1 MSKKL
6 SLAILGVLMLFTFS
20 ACKKEEDVRKPISSD
35 SFKLVGESDDYEITD
50 VTESLNNNKGIMK
63 ALVARVKN
71 KYQVEYYTLD
81 DSEVAQKMY
90 DRNKKR
96 FESQKNDND
105 KAEIVETDNYSEYK
119 LLTKGKYKLLC
130 KIDNT
135 LVYADVDEQYKDSVV
150 EFAKQLGYLK

>member
-20 ACKKEEDVRKPISSD
+20 ACKKEEEVRKPISSD

-119 LLTKGKYKLLC
+119 LLTRGKYKLLS

>member
-20 ACKKEEDVRKPISSD
+20 ACKKEEVRKPISSD

-50 VTESLNNNKGIMK
+50 VTESLNNNKGIME

-96 FESQKNDND
+96 FESQKKDND

>member
-1 MSKKL
+1 MNKKL

-20 ACKKEEDVRKPISSD
+20 ACKKEEEVRKPISSD

-119 LLTKGKYKLLC
+119 LLC

>member
-20 ACKKEEDVRKPISSD
+20 ACKKEEEVRKPISSD

-105 KAEIVETDNYSEYK
+105 KAEIVETDNYS
-119 LLTKGKYKLLC
+119 
-130 KIDNT
+130 
-135 LVYADVDEQYKDSVV
+135 
-150 EFAKQLGYLK
+150 

>member
-1 MSKKL
+1 MNKKL

-20 ACKKEEDVRKPISSD
+20 ACKKEEEVRKPISSD

-119 LLTKGKYKLLC
+119 LLTKGKYKLLS

-150 EFAKQLGYLK
+150 EFAKHLGYLK

>member
-1 MSKKL
+1 MCKKL

-20 ACKKEEDVRKPISSD
+20 ACKKEEEVRKPISSD

-50 VTESLNNNKGIMK
+50 VTESLNNNKGIME

-119 LLTKGKYKLLC
+119 LLTKGKYKLLS

-135 LVYADVDEQYKDSVV
+135 LVYADVDVQDKDSVV